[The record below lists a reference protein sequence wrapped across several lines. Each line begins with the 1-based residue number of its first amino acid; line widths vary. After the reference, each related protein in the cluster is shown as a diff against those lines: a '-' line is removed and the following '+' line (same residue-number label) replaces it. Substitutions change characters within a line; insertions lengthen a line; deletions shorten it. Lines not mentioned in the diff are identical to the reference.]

1 MHVELK
7 AEDLRTRVRFPPPPP
22 INFLIY
28 KSFNGSFWFAGS
40 QRVYLMFSK
49 NTLFILGAG
58 ASLPYGYPTGLNLVK
73 EIINNIDKDEIF
85 FPLRQSEPF
94 ANFNLEK
101 FTNNLVSCPNIQNIP
116 DNVRVN
122 NNFKL
127 NAVVTV
133 DMIQVDNNGF
143 FFLKTPLND
152 LLELKELKEALIQFS
167 PISIDTFLRDNPK
180 YGVAG
185 KIMIIYTLLKLEN
198 LNDFKPSSAN
208 KSNQLDD
215 NWYPYLLNDILYGCA
230 ENPDNILNSN
240 LNIIT
245 FNYDMSLDHYLI
257 DTLSK
262 IEVLVSKFPDKE
274 YLDNI
279 KIHHVYG
286 SLYSRNALE
295 YGKYYYKNPSSNREL
310 NNTKRFEAANS
321 WQNNILT
328 MYEDRASLNSI
339 EQEVEDAKEIII
351 IGFGFDRSN
360 LDVLGFPTSIT
371 SDKNYRQ
378 FFSGKTIK
386 YLNYDRQ
393 MTNIDNEFE
402 IISNEINTDASTNPT
417 KIIRSHAKKVTD
429 AYFRDFK
436 PSLLLD

>member
-143 FFLKTPLND
+143 F
-152 LLELKELKEALIQFS
+152 S
-167 PISIDTFLRDNPK
+167 
-180 YGVAG
+180 
-185 KIMIIYTLLKLEN
+185 
-198 LNDFKPSSAN
+198 
-208 KSNQLDD
+208 
-215 NWYPYLLNDILYGCA
+215 
-230 ENPDNILNSN
+230 
-240 LNIIT
+240 
-245 FNYDMSLDHYLI
+245 
-257 DTLSK
+257 
-262 IEVLVSKFPDKE
+262 
-274 YLDNI
+274 
-279 KIHHVYG
+279 
-286 SLYSRNALE
+286 
-295 YGKYYYKNPSSNREL
+295 
-310 NNTKRFEAANS
+310 
-321 WQNNILT
+321 
-328 MYEDRASLNSI
+328 
-339 EQEVEDAKEIII
+339 
-351 IGFGFDRSN
+351 
-360 LDVLGFPTSIT
+360 
-371 SDKNYRQ
+371 
-378 FFSGKTIK
+378 
-386 YLNYDRQ
+386 
-393 MTNIDNEFE
+393 
-402 IISNEINTDASTNPT
+402 
-417 KIIRSHAKKVTD
+417 
-429 AYFRDFK
+429 
-436 PSLLLD
+436 

>member
-1 MHVELK
+1 
-7 AEDLRTRVRFPPPPP
+7 
-22 INFLIY
+22 
-28 KSFNGSFWFAGS
+28 
-40 QRVYLMFSK
+40 MFSK
-49 NTLFILGAG
+49 STLFILGAG

-85 FPLRQSEPF
+85 FPLRHSESF
-94 ANFNLEK
+94 ANLNLER
-101 FTNNLVSCPNIQNIP
+101 FTNNLVSCPKIQNIP
-116 DNVRVN
+116 DNVPVN
-122 NNFKL
+122 NNYPIK
-127 NAVVTV
+127 AGVTV
-133 DMIQVDNNGF
+133 DMIQVDNKGF
-143 FFLKTPLND
+143 YFPRTPLND
-152 LLELKELKEALIQFS
+152 LLELKELKDALIQFS

-180 YGVAG
+180 YGAAG

-198 LNDFKPSSAN
+198 LNDFKPSSPE
-208 KSNQLDD
+208 KSNKLDD

-262 IEVLVSKFPDKE
+262 IEVLVSKFPDKK
-274 YLDNI
+274 YLNNI

-286 SLYSRNALE
+286 SLYHPDALE
-295 YGKYYYKNPSSNREL
+295 YGKYYYKNPSSNRDL
-310 NNTKRFEAANS
+310 GNTKRFEAANRL
-321 WQNNILT
+321 QNNILT

-339 EQEVEDAKEIII
+339 EQDVEGAKEIII

-360 LDVLGFPTSIT
+360 LDVLGFPASLT
-371 SDKNYRQ
+371 SDENYRQ

-402 IISNEINTDASTNPT
+402 IISNEINSNASINPT
-417 KIIRSHAKKVTD
+417 KIICSHAKKVTD